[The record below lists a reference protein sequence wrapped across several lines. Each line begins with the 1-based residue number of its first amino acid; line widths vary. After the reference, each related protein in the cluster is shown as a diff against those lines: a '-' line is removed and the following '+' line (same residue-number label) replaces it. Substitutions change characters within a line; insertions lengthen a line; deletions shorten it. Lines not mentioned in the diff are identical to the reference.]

1 MKERPILFS
10 GPMVRAILDGRKT
23 QTRRVIKPQPVPMG
37 VSSYGGTRQG
47 WNWKRETLNRSWND
61 DDKDPYR
68 KTCLATK
75 ALSGHCPYGQPG
87 DRLWVRETWGR
98 IHPGALSK
106 LDPDPKST
114 FWRIAYRADGETVPS
129 MEEHGEK
136 WKPSIFMPEFASR
149 ITLEI
154 ESVRVDR
161 VQEITEEDA
170 KAEGV
175 EFMRFHPDSDETLS
189 SRDLFEILW
198 DSINLERGFG
208 WESNPWVW
216 VITFRRIK

>member
-10 GPMVRAILDGRKT
+10 GPMPRSILENRKT
-23 QTRRVIKPQPVPMG
+23 QTRRVIKPQPIPMG

-68 KTCLATK
+68 KACLANK

-87 DRLWVRETWGR
+87 DRLWVRETWADVRGL
-98 IHPGALSK
+98 G
-106 LDPDPKST
+106 LDEDLFPNGV
-114 FWRIAYRADGETVPS
+114 AYCADCTHQDSLRCAADYGV
-129 MEEHGEK
+129 K
-136 WKPSIFMPEFASR
+136 WKPSIHMPRWASR

-154 ESVRVDR
+154 ESVRVERLQD
-161 VQEITEEDA
+161 ITEEDA

-175 EFMRFHPDSDETLS
+175 EFMRFHPDSHETAS
-189 SRDLFEILW
+189 SRDLFTILW

-208 WESNPWVW
+208 WELNPWVW
-216 VITFRRIK
+216 AITFRRVK